1 MKKIDA
7 CLNDFLATITS
18 DFSRLIN
25 MIELMRENM
34 TQLKRE
40 STKAHLELEAGKLHR
55 E

>member
-1 MKKIDA
+1 
-7 CLNDFLATITS
+7 
-18 DFSRLIN
+18 